1 MVGRAATEGP
11 TKTHQ
16 VRKIALDAS
25 LGSLLARRREDQ
37 ERYARAVG
45 VELVADPFVLSR
57 VSDGS
62 APCLPDGLSQQYL
75 ALTRS
80 LGITTHLHGLRHF
93 SATMAIGDGVDV
105 RTVAGRLGHKDPS
118 VTLRVY
124 SHALEARD
132 RDLASMLGKL
142 VLGGPKEGQQA
153 GSADHPAPAELE
165 RAR

>member
-1 MVGRAATEGP
+1 
-11 TKTHQ
+11 
-16 VRKIALDAS
+16 
-25 LGSLLARRREDQ
+25 
-37 ERYARAVG
+37 
-45 VELVADPFVLSR
+45 
-57 VSDGS
+57 
-62 APCLPDGLSQQYL
+62 
-75 ALTRS
+75 
-80 LGITTHLHGLRHF
+80 
-93 SATMAIGDGVDV
+93 MAIGDGVDV